1 MKLIPV
7 KDYDEMSRVG
17 AEEILELVKENPKA
31 VLGLATGSTPTG
43 LYRNLIEDHKTNKT
57 SYKEVTTFNLDEY
70 IGLDGDHPQSYRY
83 FMNEQLFHAID
94 IPENQTHI
102 PNGMAENMDE
112 ECQRYEALI
121 KEKGGIDLQ
130 LLGIGVNG
138 HIGFNEPGTPFDSRT
153 HVVPLTE
160 STRQAN
166 SRFFN
171 SMDEVPTHAVTMG
184 IQTILEAKKIV
195 LLASGASKQE
205 AMRRLLLEGQTIDFP
220 ASSLKN
226 HPNVVIIADQEA
238 LKGTG
243 FEGSEVKEI

>member
-7 KDYDEMSRVG
+7 KDYEEMSRVG

-70 IGLDGDHPQSYRY
+70 IGLDGDHPQSYHF

-94 IPENQTHI
+94 IPEHQTHI
-102 PNGMAENMDE
+102 PNGMAEDMDE

-130 LLGIGVNG
+130 LLKIGVNG

-160 STRQAN
+160 STREAN

-205 AMRRLLLEGQTIDFP
+205 AMRRLLLEGQST
-220 ASSLKN
+220 
-226 HPNVVIIADQEA
+226 
-238 LKGTG
+238 
-243 FEGSEVKEI
+243 